1 MCRVTTGE
9 RLGQAIRTGGRGE
22 RERDSLAGPPPAPPG
37 ADQRERLQEREEAD
51 PLAEEQEW
59 RTAQQEGLETPSAC
73 SATTNSLRPR
83 EGEGETRQVE
93 DRHKPAERSDRDRR
107 ERERE
112 KEKERERMR
121 EKSGGWRRGG
131 GRRRRGWR
139 RSRGGRPRSRGRK
152 RRLPGLRWRP
162 GDGKRRGGLKRKG
175 DGAKQTDDLG
185 GENLRTEGRHIDLH
199 TDPVPTEHLPP
210 DNLRRD
216 DKRSPERKFHVPGEP
231 PLWRV
236 SVRKFPVTSRLGGGG
251 G

>member
-1 MCRVTTGE
+1 MAAGEWEERLTIVCRVTTGE

-121 EKSGGWRRGG
+121 EKEKEREREKEREEERKREARKRQEEERRLEE
-131 GRRRRGWR
+131 RRRAEEKRLEEI
-139 RSRGGRPRSRGRK
+139 K
-152 RRLPGLRWRP
+152 RRETEI
-162 GDGKRRGGLKRKG
+162 KREEEKIVRIVIETGRGEV
-175 DGAKQTDDLG
+175 D
-185 GENLRTEGRHIDLH
+185 
-199 TDPVPTEHLPP
+199 
-210 DNLRRD
+210 
-216 DKRSPERKFHVPGEP
+216 
-231 PLWRV
+231 
-236 SVRKFPVTSRLGGGG
+236 
-251 G
+251 